1 MQSLLKT
8 LYHLHKNPTVFQTQ
22 CKILYYLEI
31 KLFSFR
37 NLIVVNSTFEG
48 NIADSKDG
56 AGAIYLEDVFNVVI
70 SNSSFISNNAETGD
84 GGAIKLKWSVS
95 NCGATLNSNVFK
107 LNQAGTKGGAISW
120 NLNEP
125 QNVLLNTY
133 ANNTALEYGDDIG
146 SVVSYL
152 AFITKG
158 N

>member
-1 MQSLLKT
+1 M
-8 LYHLHKNPTVFQTQ
+8 
-22 CKILYYLEI
+22 
-31 KLFSFR
+31 
-37 NLIVVNSTFEG
+37 
-48 NIADSKDG
+48 
-56 AGAIYLEDVFNVVI
+56 I

-125 QNVLLNTY
+125 QNILLNTY
-133 ANNTALEYGDDIG
+133 ANNTALKYGDDIG